1 MLQSLKFLNKENNE
15 RAYFLSFGANFCFCF
30 LQKLSKNG
38 RKMSKKDNTQNKID
52 VCKSA
57 LNTILISFL
66 GVCGF
71 IFIQLDTLSTIKF
84 AICILVAFGLILV
97 WTLVFAFFNK
107 YNAQILDE

>member
-1 MLQSLKFLNKENNE
+1 MRELIFLALVLTFAFVFYK
-15 RAYFLSFGANFCFCF
+15 NF
-30 LQKLSKNG
+30 Q
-38 RKMSKKDNTQNKID
+38 KMSKKDNTQNKID

>member
-1 MLQSLKFLNKENNE
+1 MHTKLPSRESEFI
-15 RAYFLSFGANFCFCF
+15 FCII
-30 LQKLSKNG
+30 N
-38 RKMSKKDNTQNKID
+38 
-52 VCKSA
+52 
-57 LNTILISFL
+57 

>member
-1 MLQSLKFLNKENNE
+1 
-15 RAYFLSFGANFCFCF
+15 
-30 LQKLSKNG
+30 
-38 RKMSKKDNTQNKID
+38 MSKKDNTQNKID

-57 LNTILISFL
+57 LNTILISFF
-66 GVCGF
+66 VFFVF

-97 WTLVFAFFNK
+97 WTLVFAFFIF